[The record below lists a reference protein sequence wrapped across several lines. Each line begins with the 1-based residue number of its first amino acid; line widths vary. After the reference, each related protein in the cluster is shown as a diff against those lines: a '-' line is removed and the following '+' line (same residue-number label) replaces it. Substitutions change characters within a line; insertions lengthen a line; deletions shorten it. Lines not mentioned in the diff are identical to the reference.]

1 VWTQVKPYVN
11 SERIVGAN
19 PYSALQLPA
28 EARLEV
34 GKTQTGTG
42 VEVILPSKVGHRR
55 RLQQQQQQ
63 QQQQQELTADDL
75 LSSSRKRELHAA
87 ANPLLVPPPYDAVYL
102 KPGAAGGGGAGA
114 SKPSNNSSGGAVA
127 APGTVGASI
136 FSEYSLR
143 PQPNMVV
150 FIGYLKGPRM
160 MGRARISCVS
170 GCSCSPLTVDGWH
183 AHPHMRLATAKL
195 HVTQSPE
202 CLVEVQVLPQSS
214 SGHHKFKV
222 TGVLVS
228 QSVHYTSPDSEWAH
242 QYLLHPDL
250 LPVTTE

>member
-1 VWTQVKPYVN
+1 M
-11 SERIVGAN
+11 GAN
-19 PYSALQLPA
+19 PYSALQLPQ

-55 RLQQQQQQ
+55 RLQQQQQL
-63 QQQQQELTADDL
+63 ESTADDVP
-75 LSSSRKRELHAA
+75 SSSSDGSGRALRAAA
-87 ANPLLVPPPYDAVYL
+87 ANPLLVPPPYDALYL
-102 KPGAAGGGGAGA
+102 KPAGGGAGA
-114 SKPSNNSSGGAVA
+114 SKPSNSSSGG

-150 FIGYLKGPRM
+150 MVGYLKGPHM
-160 MGRARISCVS
+160 MGRARISCIS
-170 GCSCSPLTVDGWH
+170 GCSCSPLTVDGLH
-183 AHPHMRLATAKL
+183 AQPQMRLATAKL

-202 CLVEVQVLPQSS
+202 CLIKVQVLPQSS

-222 TGVLVS
+222 TGLLVS
-228 QSVHYTSPDSEWAH
+228 QAVHYTSPDSEWAH
-242 QYLLHPDL
+242 QYFLHPDL
-250 LPVTTE
+250 LPATE

>member
-1 VWTQVKPYVN
+1 M
-11 SERIVGAN
+11 GAN
-19 PYSALQLPA
+19 PYSALQLPQ

-42 VEVILPSKVGHRR
+42 VEVILTSKVGHR

-63 QQQQQELTADDL
+63 LESTVDNLP
-75 LSSSRKRELHAA
+75 SSSSGSGSGRALRAA

-102 KPGAAGGGGAGA
+102 KPAGGGAGA
-114 SKPSNNSSGGAVA
+114 SKASNSSSG

-143 PQPNMVV
+143 PQPSMVV
-150 FIGYLKGPRM
+150 MVGYLKGPHM
-160 MGRARISCVS
+160 MGRARISCIS

-183 AHPHMRLATAKL
+183 ADPHMRLATAKL

-202 CLVEVQVLPQSS
+202 CLIEVQVLPQSS
-214 SGHHKFKV
+214 TGHHKFKV
-222 TGVLVS
+222 TGLLVS
-228 QSVHYTSPDSEWAH
+228 QAVHYTSPDSEWAH
-242 QYLLHPDL
+242 QYFLHPDL
-250 LPVTTE
+250 LAATE